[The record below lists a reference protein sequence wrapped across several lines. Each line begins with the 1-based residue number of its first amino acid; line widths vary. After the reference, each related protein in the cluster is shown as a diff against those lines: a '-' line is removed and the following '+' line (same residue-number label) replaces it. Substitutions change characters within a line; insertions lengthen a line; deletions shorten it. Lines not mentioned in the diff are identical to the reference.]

1 MARRGPNL
9 GRVDVETIP
18 QIRLELV
25 FRKFGSSYD
34 HFVHSVNILKK
45 IFFNF
50 LTTYF
55 RIKIFFQKLKILTG
69 TKRGRSSFFNNFEAA
84 KAHWV
89 LKGS

>member
-25 FRKFGSSYD
+25 FRKFGSSDD

-45 IFFNF
+45 FFLIF
-50 LTTYF
+50 
-55 RIKIFFQKLKILTG
+55 
-69 TKRGRSSFFNNFEAA
+69 
-84 KAHWV
+84 
-89 LKGS
+89 